1 MMKAI
6 THLIFFLLCLFGIVR
21 ADTEIINF
29 SLPLPPPSP
38 SSTPFLSTNSDLLE
52 LSPSQPTIVN
62 LTDSSPNQSFILNF
76 QGLEKDYQKWTIR
89 ISWPGSSPTKI
100 KIIPPDESFQFSII
114 GSSLSPR
121 MYHPLIFHD
130 LPYKPA
136 DQFRTP
142 ISILLEPLI
151 LGVIPRTALP
161 TIYTILLAVVI
172 TGWHIPHILRLIE
185 NIINKLNDQSQV
197 HIKQS

>member
-6 THLIFFLLCLFGIVR
+6 ILPIFLLLCLLGIVR

-29 SLPLPPPSP
+29 SLPLPPPPP
-38 SSTPFLSTNSDLLE
+38 SSTPILSINPDLLE
-52 LSPSQPTIVN
+52 LTPSQPTIVN

-76 QGLEKDYQKWTIR
+76 QGVEKDYQKWTIR

-121 MYHPLIFHD
+121 MYHPLLSDDIAHE
-130 LPYKPA
+130 PT
-136 DQFRTP
+136 DQFHTP
-142 ISILLEPLI
+142 ISIILEPLI

-161 TIYTILLAVVI
+161 TIYTIILALVI
-172 TGWHIPHILRLIE
+172 AGWNIPRILRLIE
-185 NIINKLNDQSQV
+185 DIINKFKDQSQA